1 MRTYTLIL
9 FLLLQLSQ
17 SVVLVVMHSVQ
28 DHSHLKRV
36 IRSSLLFF
44 QLSQPTL
51 SLPFHHLI
59 HTTLLPVGPQF
70 THMITVLKLSCII
83 ILL

>member
-1 MRTYTLIL
+1 MSTYTLIL
-9 FLLLQLSQ
+9 FILPQLSQ
-17 SVVLVVMHSVQ
+17 SVVQVVMCSVQ
-28 DHSHLKRV
+28 DRRHLKRV
-36 IRSSLLFF
+36 IRSSLPFF

-70 THMITVLKLSCII
+70 SHTQMITVLNLSCI
-83 ILL
+83 